1 MEGFLFK
8 VYLYH
13 MKIVITESQL
23 QTITLNEVKLKDGVR
38 EIYRDDNVV
47 VSTRDG
53 REVSERFTG
62 NVQIYNITNQYI
74 IILVEKGD
82 EWGYRGEEEIE
93 YDKAPIKPNSYSHIN
108 FIINPNKQKEGGYSK
123 TNFNLT
129 YFIKNNQKTVNV
141 NYGWFSSGK
150 KNNINKCKTDRGYD
164 KLKLAVKWWKNWLNN
179 DATKSK
185 FGKSFNYD
193 NKKVE
198 YQFNIYNKLLDGI
211 KLEYEYDTNR
221 PNSAYVRPSLLQAT
235 NIREG
240 GYFIPITINCAI
252 RDSDIVSTMTHEIQ
266 HILADNHKLH
276 PYSDNIFKF
285 YNDMLFTDT
294 SKELSSVKDKKSN
307 LSNFLVNTGFK
318 PDDVNDIIYYY
329 EWRLENDVRHLMNP
343 NEVNSELIE
352 TRKALNLKPGQDITL
367 DMLIKN
373 VDNNAVMMFINV
385 WMYSKKSI
393 TEFLSYHN
401 SLAKT
406 TSPIDI
412 TGTSNLT

>member
-1 MEGFLFK
+1 
-8 VYLYH
+8 

-23 QTITLNEVKLKDGVR
+23 QTITLNEVILKDGVR
-38 EIYRDDNVV
+38 EIYRDNNIV

-53 REVSERFTG
+53 REVSERFGG
-62 NVQIYNITNQYI
+62 NVQVKNLTNQYMT
-74 IILVEKGD
+74 ILVEKGNQ
-82 EWGYRGEEEIE
+82 WGNRGEEEIE
-93 YDKAPIKPNSYSHIN
+93 YDKAPMKPNSYSNIS
-108 FIINPNKQKEGGYSK
+108 FIIDPNKQQEGGYSK

-129 YFIKNNQKTVNV
+129 YFIKGNRKTINV
-141 NYGWFSSGK
+141 NYSWFSSGK

-164 KLKLAVKWWKNWLNN
+164 KLKLAVNWWKNWLNN

-211 KLEYEYDTNR
+211 KLEYIYNTNMR
-221 PNSAYVRPSLLQAT
+221 SSAYVRPSLLQKT

-240 GYFIPITINCAI
+240 GYFIPITINCAVI
-252 RDSDIVSTMTHEIQ
+252 SNDIVSTMTHEIQ

-276 PYSDNIFKF
+276 PYSDNIFTF
-285 YNDMLFTDT
+285 YKNMFFDDT

-318 PDDVNDIIYYY
+318 PDDVNNIIYYY
-329 EWRLENDVRHLMNP
+329 EWRLENDVHHLKNP
-343 NEVNSELIE
+343 NEVNSELSE
-352 TRKALNLKPGQDITL
+352 ARKALNLKPGQDITL

-373 VDNNAVMMFINV
+373 VDNDAVMMFINV

-393 TEFLSYHN
+393 TQFLSYHN

-406 TSPIDI
+406 TLPIDI

>member
-1 MEGFLFK
+1 
-8 VYLYH
+8 

-23 QTITLNEVKLKDGVR
+23 QTITLNEVILKDGVR
-38 EIYRDDNVV
+38 EIYQDNNIV

-53 REVSERFTG
+53 REVSERFGG
-62 NVQIYNITNQYI
+62 NVQVKNLTNQYMT
-74 IILVEKGD
+74 ILVEKGNQ
-82 EWGYRGEEEIE
+82 WGNRGEEEIK
-93 YDKAPIKPNSYSHIN
+93 YDQAPMKPNSYSHIN
-108 FIINPNKQKEGGYSK
+108 FIIDPNKQQEGGYSK

-129 YFIKNNQKTVNV
+129 YFIKNNKKTVNV
-141 NYGWFSSGK
+141 NYGWFSAGK

-198 YQFNIYNKLLDGI
+198 NQFNTYNTILDGI
-211 KLEYEYDTNR
+211 KLEYVYDRNL
-221 PNSAYVRPSLLQAT
+221 PNAAYVRPSLLQKT

-240 GYFIPITINCAI
+240 GYFIPITINCAVI
-252 RDSDIVSTMTHEIQ
+252 SNDIVSIMTHEIQ
-266 HILADNHKLH
+266 HILADNHKFH
-276 PYSDNIFKF
+276 PYSDNIFTF
-285 YNDMLFTDT
+285 YKDMLFTDT
-294 SKELSSVKDKKSN
+294 SKELSSIKNKKSN

-318 PDDVNDIIYYY
+318 PNDVNNIIYYY
-329 EWRLENDVRHLMNP
+329 EWRLENDVHHLKNP
-343 NEVNSELIE
+343 NEVNSELSE
-352 TRKALNLKPGQDITL
+352 ARKALNLKPGQDITL

-373 VDNNAVMMFINV
+373 VDNDAVMVFINI

-393 TEFLSYHN
+393 TQFLSQQN
-401 SLAKT
+401 SLAKN

-412 TGTSNLT
+412 TGTSNLA